1 MKEKLAKLID
11 VKSIVTLVMTAVF
24 SYLAITKVITGQ
36 EFLTIFTVSFPSTL
50 AHSIKKT
57 QTRMVLM
64 IKGIDISA
72 HQVPSKIDYDK
83 LSKEIDFAILRVGYT
98 GYGINPPHSNNFN
111 KDVHF
116 ETHYKELAKRGVD
129 IGVYYYGGAI
139 NEYEVTRELKN
150 R

>member
-1 MKEKLAKLID
+1 MREKLAKLID

-36 EFLTIFTVSFPSTL
+36 EFLTIFTVIILLLWHTVSKN
-50 AHSIKKT
+50 ADKE
-57 QTRMVLM
+57 VLM

-98 GYGINPPHSNNFN
+98 GLWH
-111 KDVHF
+111 
-116 ETHYKELAKRGVD
+116 
-129 IGVYYYGGAI
+129 
-139 NEYEVTRELKN
+139 
-150 R
+150 